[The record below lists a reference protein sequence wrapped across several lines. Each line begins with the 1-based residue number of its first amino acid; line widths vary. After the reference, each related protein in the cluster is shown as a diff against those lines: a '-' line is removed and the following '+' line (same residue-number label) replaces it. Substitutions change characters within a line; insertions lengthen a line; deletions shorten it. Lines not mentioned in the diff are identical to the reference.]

1 MDEIKRVDPMAGEIV
16 HEYDGIEEAD
26 NALPTWWV
34 LGFIATIVFAAGY
47 WLVVERLHA
56 TPTPAEALVLAEA
69 ARARNAG
76 DISDADLQAASH
88 DPALVSQGK
97 LAFAT
102 HCAACHGARAEGNIG
117 PNLTDE
123 QWLNGGAPAQVFATI
138 KDGVPAKGMPTWG
151 PLLGAAAVRSITA
164 YVLTV
169 RNSHVPGKPPQG
181 DVYAGN

>member
-1 MDEIKRVDPMAGEIV
+1 MNEVKRVDPIAGEIV

-34 LGFIATIVFAAGY
+34 LTFIATIVFAAGY

-69 ARARNAG
+69 ARASHAG
-76 DISDADLQAASH
+76 DIRDDELQAAANN
-88 DPALVSQGK
+88 PELVSQGK

-102 HCAACHGARAEGNIG
+102 HCAACHGTRAEGIIG

-123 QWLNGGAPAQVFATI
+123 QWLHGGAPAQVFATI
-138 KDGVPAKGMPTWG
+138 RDGVPAKGMPTWG
-151 PLLGAAAVRSITA
+151 ALLGTGVVRSITA

-169 RNSHVPGKPPQG
+169 RNTHVPGKPPQG